1 MEAQTFGLHCVEFHG
16 VTQSTNHTAAVESMK
31 TRQEKSLKRPES
43 LGRNDLMRSEENGG
57 KVPGHGQ
64 FFATMLISLLFILCC
79 PWFGGTAVSF
89 LAEFLVGWPFWPR
102 TVHDACC
109 EVLCIPCHASSVSAP
124 HRSSSWTLQFA
135 ESACYLLGA
144 GCFILSVVL
153 LCQRARYHCV
163 WYCWEWE
170 CMGEV
175 SLFGRFHLGGVNMPA
190 AVHWETI
197 IIFCCRCIWVLHKE
211 GALWARVQ
219 ETF

>member
-1 MEAQTFGLHCVEFHG
+1 
-16 VTQSTNHTAAVESMK
+16 MK
-31 TRQEKSLKRPES
+31 TRQEKSLKTSRIFRQKWLDEVRGEWRES
-43 LGRNDLMRSEENGG
+43 SITWAVFCNYANF
-57 KVPGHGQ
+57 P
-64 FFATMLISLLFILCC
+64 LFILCC

-89 LAEFLVGWPFWPR
+89 LAEFLVAWPFWPR